1 MQLDFDLY
9 RLYTLHLCQHII
21 EILKYDHVQ
30 RAVTCHWIPK
40 MQSRAANSVC
50 EGGGDGRPPVPHL
63 GSTGGVG
70 QGAVE
75 VVVGEGRGRYVL
87 VGPGPGDHADYVRQ
101 LAPATILKLQFRIEN
116 QE

>member
-1 MQLDFDLY
+1 
-9 RLYTLHLCQHII
+9 
-21 EILKYDHVQ
+21 
-30 RAVTCHWIPK
+30 
-40 MQSRAANSVC
+40 MQSRAANSVS

-63 GSTGGVG
+63 GSTGGVAVG
-70 QGAVE
+70 QGTVE

-101 LAPATILKLQFRIEN
+101 LAPTTILKLQFRIEN